1 MKKLILI
8 RHAKSSWKIAEL
20 EDSWRP
26 LSSRGYRQLASLTPH
41 IPHSG
46 LWLVSPAVRTYATAH
61 VLRRL
66 AGLPMGGIW
75 LDDRLY
81 ESSGHKLMALLHG
94 LDDVDDDVTL
104 IGHSPGLDELAQLLC
119 QEHRQPLGAA
129 DLVALELDIGS
140 WRDTRANCGRVTLH
154 LVPGNDEAEA

>member
-26 LSSRGYRQLASLTPH
+26 LSPRGYRQLASLTAH
-41 IPHSG
+41 IPHQG

-66 AGLPMGGIW
+66 AGLPMGGLL

-81 ESSGHKLMALLHG
+81 ESSGHNLMTLLRG
-94 LDDVDDDVTL
+94 LDDVDDEVTL
-104 IGHSPGLDELAQLLC
+104 IGHSPGLDELTQLLC
-119 QEHRQPLGAA
+119 HEHHQPFGTG
-129 DLVALELDIGS
+129 DLVTLQLQIKAWSDCRE
-140 WRDTRANCGRVTLH
+140 NCGQVLLH
-154 LVPGNDEAEA
+154 LVPRD